1 MMGCLDFLVL
11 NLNEKMNIFLNY
23 IFVGVNLKKIFFKF
37 SYSFFDALNLNLNN
51 ILIKYC
57 LIE

>member
-1 MMGCLDFLVL
+1 MIGYLDFLVL

-23 IFVGVNLKKIFFKF
+23 ISVGVKIFLKF
-37 SYSFFDALNLNLNN
+37 SYSSSDALNLNLIN